1 MAGQQVAPLH
11 LTLTRR
17 GPAWSLLPH
26 HQDTFLNTARLQTG
40 VAVPLSA
47 GDIIGVG
54 CPHWTSSRQGRN
66 FTFVY
71 KLNPPESP
79 AETDVTQLQASMADS
94 LQLSKSLQGRW
105 REERRE
111 LTEVV
116 FTISSFQTGQE
127 RLRQPE
133 RNLQQSPP

>member
-1 MAGQQVAPLH
+1 MAEGLLEQVLFVSMENICGCVH
-11 LTLTRR
+11 R
-17 GPAWSLLPH
+17 
-26 HQDTFLNTARLQTG
+26 DTFLNTARLQTG

-79 AETDVTQLQASMADS
+79 AETDVTQLQASLSDL
-94 LQLSKSLQGRW
+94 LQLSKSLPGR
-105 REERRE
+105 
-111 LTEVV
+111 
-116 FTISSFQTGQE
+116 
-127 RLRQPE
+127 
-133 RNLQQSPP
+133 